1 MKTVLHLG
9 LTANGCY
16 NVSDESHSISTL
28 PKEVLNNLA
37 ERVGKAG
44 NLIVGRRTYELLREL
59 PISQMAG
66 VVRVV
71 VSHSLPNYN
80 GVSVVASPVEALSL
94 LKQKGFDTAFV
105 GGGAQLASSFLS
117 QGLVDEIYLN
127 IYPLVSKGRT
137 FAISENLETNLEL
150 VGVDKL
156 TNDIVQMH
164 YRVRR

>member
-1 MKTVLHLG
+1 M
-9 LTANGCY
+9 
-16 NVSDESHSISTL
+16 SSL

-37 ERVGKAG
+37 ERVGKIG
-44 NLIVGRRTYELLREL
+44 NLIVGRRTYELLGEL
-59 PISQMAG
+59 PISQMTG
-66 VVRVV
+66 VDRVV
-71 VSHSLPNYN
+71 ISHSLLNYN
-80 GVSVVASPVEALSL
+80 GVSAVASPVEALSH
-94 LKQKGFDTAFV
+94 LKQRGFDIAFV
-105 GGGAQLASSFLS
+105 GGGAQLASAFLS

-156 TNDIVQMH
+156 SNDIVQMH